1 MVKMEFYVFIKQFI
15 WYTLVYLIYN
25 SSILTL

>member
-15 WYTLVYLIYN
+15 WYTLVYLIYK

>member
-15 WYTLVYLIYN
+15 WYTLVYLIYT